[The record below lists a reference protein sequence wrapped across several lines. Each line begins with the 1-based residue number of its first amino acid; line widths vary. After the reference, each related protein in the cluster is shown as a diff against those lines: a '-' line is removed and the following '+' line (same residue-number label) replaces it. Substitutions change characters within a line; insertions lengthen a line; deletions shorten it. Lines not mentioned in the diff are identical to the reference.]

1 MADRGRDRDTVN
13 DAVMPDSGP
22 AADLD
27 DFLDK
32 WRGRWPEWRIA
43 QVFLPEPQRL
53 PAEAWF
59 ALMQEWTDAAWAGD
73 DPTPGFAKL
82 AWWQDEL
89 RGWAKGARRHPLGRV
104 LQKQAAPWTTLAANL
119 SALQAVREPLRR
131 GDAPE
136 RLRPA
141 LQALADAMTDCE
153 RALFGET
160 AAVASGASHA
170 DAFGLLALHAL
181 WHREDAGDAARV
193 RIWAGPLMATP
204 SPRAATRPRR
214 IHDALCRG
222 RLQRASAR
230 GEAAPL
236 SPPAAL
242 WRSWRAARS

>member
-13 DAVMPDSGP
+13 DAVMPDSDP

-27 DFLDK
+27 DFLGK

-53 PAEAWF
+53 LAEAWF
-59 ALMQEWTDAAWAGD
+59 ALLQEWTDAAWAGD

-104 LQKQAAPWTTLAANL
+104 LQKQPAPWATLAANL
-119 SALQAVREPLRR
+119 SALQIVREPLLR

-136 RLRPA
+136 RLLPT

-153 RALFGET
+153 RTLFGET
-160 AAVASGASHA
+160 AAATSGAAHA

-181 WHREDAGDAARV
+181 WHREDAGDAAQV
-193 RIWAGPLMATP
+193 RIWAGPLAATP

-222 RLQRASAR
+222 RLQRASVR
-230 GEAAPL
+230 GEVAPL
-236 SPPAAL
+236 SPPVAL

>member
-1 MADRGRDRDTVN
+1 MAGRGRDRDIVSDTVMH
-13 DAVMPDSGP
+13 DAGP

-59 ALMQEWTDAAWAGD
+59 TLMQEWADAAWAGD

-89 RGWAKGARRHPLGRV
+89 RGWAKGARRHPLGRI
-104 LQKQAAPWTTLAANL
+104 LQKQPAPWTTLAAHL
-119 SALQAVREPLRR
+119 SALQTVREPLRR
-131 GDAPE
+131 GEAPE
-136 RLRPA
+136 RLLST
-141 LQALADAMTDCE
+141 LQALADAMRDCE
-153 RALFGET
+153 RVLFYGAV
-160 AAVASGASHA
+160 AAASGASHA
-170 DAFGLLALHAL
+170 DAFGLLALHVL
-181 WHREDAGDAARV
+181 WHREDVADAARV
-193 RIWAGPLMATP
+193 RTWAGQCIAMA
-204 SPRAATRPRR
+204 SPRAETRPRR

-222 RLQRASAR
+222 RLQRVAAR
-230 GEAAPL
+230 GEVAPL

-242 WRSWRAARS
+242 WRSWRAARG